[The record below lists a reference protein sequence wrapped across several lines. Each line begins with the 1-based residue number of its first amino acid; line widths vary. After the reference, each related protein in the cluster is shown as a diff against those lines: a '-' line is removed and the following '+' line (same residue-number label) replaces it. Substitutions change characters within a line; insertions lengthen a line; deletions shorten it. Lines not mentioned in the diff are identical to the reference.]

1 MPVTHV
7 WHGPNRPRRG
17 TPEFYV
23 SVLAPNW
30 EFRVKHMTE
39 KPRDAKID
47 IHHLYA
53 SAALEQTRCVVMF
66 SSSDNQKAVIVL
78 NHGDR

>member
-1 MPVTHV
+1 
-7 WHGPNRPRRG
+7 
-17 TPEFYV
+17 
-23 SVLAPNW
+23 
-30 EFRVKHMTE
+30 MTE